1 MANAT
6 IRTASTTLPAP
17 PATAVAPFILERV
30 GDVARPR
37 ALLQATAD
45 LRHLPGEMGPLVGV
59 RNIFAPQR
67 RGVAHYVELQQR
79 YGSVF
84 RMQIGPIPLVV
95 VASPELLTEILRNE
109 DGAWSTALAWHA
121 FFAGMDS
128 TAETMDLLLTLDF
141 EPHREARKLMQPA
154 FSAAATAS
162 YLEMAQPLFER
173 AIEGWLARGETAF
186 KPEIRRLLATVSAQ
200 TFLGI
205 ADPAEGAM
213 LDRAL
218 ADIWGGTIAI
228 TKNRWLSPSWR
239 RAVRA
244 HRRLRELLKAR
255 VSERRA
261 RGGDDLFSRLCVETR
276 GAQFLDDDGI
286 VRLFVTVLLGAFD
299 TTALGLASMA
309 YLLARHPDWQDRLR
323 QEALGVARGR
333 ISYDDVK
340 RLELTE
346 CAWKET
352 LRLMP
357 VTGHMFRLA
366 LRDVELHGKRIPAGA
381 YVLVTNGPLGRDAR
395 WWSDPTRFDP
405 TRFGVERAEDKKHK
419 GSFLPFGGG
428 AHACIGTHLANAEA
442 RAFWHAMLTRCRFRL
457 QPDYEARHTYL
468 PLGCVSGPVGLA
480 VEAAQGAR

>member
-6 IRTASTTLPAP
+6 IPATASTAP
-17 PATAVAPFILERV
+17 QTPPTAAVAPFIVQAV

-37 ALLQATAD
+37 AALPPRSNLG
-45 LRHLPGEMGPLVGV
+45 HLPGEAGLLVGV

-67 RGVAHYVELQQR
+67 RGVAHYVDLQQR

-84 RMQIGPIPLVV
+84 RTQIGPIPLVI
-95 VASPELLTEILRNE
+95 VAGPDLLTEILRND

-128 TAETMDLLLTLDF
+128 SAETMDLLLTLDF
-141 EPHREARKLMQPA
+141 APHREARKLMQPA
-154 FSAAATAS
+154 FSAAATAG

-173 AIEGWLARGETAF
+173 AIEGWLARGKTAF

-244 HRRLRELLKAR
+244 HRQLRELLKAR
-255 VSERRA
+255 VPERRA
-261 RGGDDLFSRLCVETR
+261 RGGQDLFSRLCVETR

-286 VRLFVTVLLGAFD
+286 VRLFITVLLGAFD

-309 YLLARHPDWQDRLR
+309 YLLAKHPDWQDRLR
-323 QEALGVARGR
+323 QESLGVARGR
-333 ISYDDVK
+333 ISYEDVK
-340 RLELTE
+340 RLELTD

-352 LRLMP
+352 LRLLP

-366 LRDVELHGKRIPAGA
+366 LRDVELDGRRIPAGT

-395 WWSDPTRFDP
+395 WWNEPTRFDP
-405 TRFGVERAEDKKHK
+405 ARFGAERAEDKKHK

-428 AHACIGTHLANAEA
+428 AHACIGMHLANVEA

-457 QPDYEARHTYL
+457 LPDYEAHHAYL
-468 PLGCVSGPVGLA
+468 PLGTVSGQVGLA
-480 VEAAQGAR
+480 VEGA